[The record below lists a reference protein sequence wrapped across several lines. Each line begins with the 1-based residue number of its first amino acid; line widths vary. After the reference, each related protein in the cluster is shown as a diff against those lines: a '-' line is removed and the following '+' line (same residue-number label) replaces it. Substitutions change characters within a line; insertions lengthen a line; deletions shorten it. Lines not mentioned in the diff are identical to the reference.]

1 MRANVWFLCS
11 QNSGMKKVTQLQS
24 ENKQSQWRKLHEK
37 YCFIDPHLRG
47 SKWRQ
52 TIIRCNVCTIFRALE
67 CIGSKCGVHWCRVH
81 LVSCSNEQSVYSSL
95 YSFLFFRDCHTKTWT
110 PVDWMPRL
118 FFWRRSCRCQIKR
131 VTFSLYSGQ
140 QYKTSNLELRSFPL
154 SKLTWWRVNGPNNG
168 LFYFYLAFLV
178 MPSTKIVCLWYT
190 QSLRQTEIKCYF
202 ATEMFRYSVCILG
215 TFTVYLPEIK
225 Q

>member
-1 MRANVWFLCS
+1 MKNIALLIPTCVEVNGDKRLFDATSVPFSVRWNALGQNVVYTGAVCIWFRVQTS
-11 QNSGMKKVTQLQS
+11 KVST
-24 ENKQSQWRKLHEK
+24 LHCIAF
-37 YCFIDPHLRG
+37 CFSATVIQKHELP
-47 SKWRQ
+47 S
-52 TIIRCNVCTIFRALE
+52 
-67 CIGSKCGVHWCRVH
+67 IG
-81 LVSCSNEQSVYSSL
+81 
-95 YSFLFFRDCHTKTWT
+95 CH
-110 PVDWMPRL
+110 D